1 MKSPEIVSLYSE
13 FIKINNKLIHAH
25 YLKLI
30 FLSAFFFTLIYF
42 MPTIQADV
50 ISLNPGG
57 SEEFVVTTDRY
68 IEGFFFGDLEEIVCV
83 PDTCASLG
91 YNCGS
96 WGDGCGGTLDC
107 GTCASGYV
115 CTAGTCV
122 AEVTPNGNG
131 VAPPVANIALNPTE
145 FNIDMEINT
154 NVERVIKVTNLGTST
169 ITISVT
175 QQNLD
180 NKIILGDT
188 SLTISAG
195 QTVELDVIFVAPGE
209 PGIYTGKIII
219 GGKVVLVTLNVK
231 TKLLLFDSNIVVLNE
246 DYKVKQGEQ
255 LKTLVTLIPMG
266 DPTRLDVTLN
276 FVIKNYA
283 NRVYLTKSETL
294 LVEEQ
299 VQLRRNFDTGAL
311 PLGNYVVGLELVYP
325 GGVAPSSA
333 HFIVVERAIPSILG
347 RLILFLIILIL
358 IIAIII
364 IILLIIRRIKERK
377 QAQQTPKAQPPTTTA
392 T

>member
-1 MKSPEIVSLYSE
+1 MKSPKIVSLRSK
-13 FIKINNKLIHAH
+13 FIKIINKPIHTH

-30 FLSAFFFTLIYF
+30 FLLTFFFSLICF
-42 MPTIQADV
+42 LPTIQADV

-57 SEEFVVTTDRY
+57 SDEFAVTTDRY
-68 IEGFFFGDLEEIVCV
+68 IEGFFFGEIVCV
-83 PDTCASLG
+83 PHTCASLG

-96 WGDGCGGTLDC
+96 WDDGCGGTVDC
-107 GTCASGYV
+107 GPCGSGYT

-122 AEVTPNGNG
+122 ADVPGNGNG
-131 VAPPVANIALNPTE
+131 GAAPSVANIALNPTE
-145 FNIDMEINT
+145 FNIYMQINT
-154 NVERVIKVTNLGTST
+154 NVKRVIKVTNLEAFT
-169 ITISVT
+169 ITVGVS
-175 QQNLD
+175 QSNLT
-180 NKIILGDT
+180 NMVLLGNN

-195 QTVELDVIFVAPGE
+195 QTVELGVVFVAPDN

-219 GGKVVLVTLNVK
+219 GGKAVLVALNVK
-231 TKLLLFDSNIVVLNE
+231 TERLLFDSNIVVLNE
-246 DYKVKQGEQ
+246 DYKVRQGEQ

-276 FVIKNYA
+276 FVIKDYA

-311 PLGNYVVGLELVYP
+311 PIGDYVVGLELVYP

-333 HFIVVERAIPSILG
+333 HFIVVERAISTILG
-347 RLILFLIILIL
+347 RIILFLIILIL

-364 IILLIIRRIKERK
+364 IILLIIRKIKEKRE
-377 QAQQTPKAQPPTTTA
+377 QVQTT
-392 T
+392 

>member
-1 MKSPEIVSLYSE
+1 MRFDEKNYVNGNFGKTAILTF
-13 FIKINNKLIHAH
+13 FII
-25 YLKLI
+25 I
-30 FLSAFFFTLIYF
+30 FTSFFL
-42 MPTIQADV
+42 PGVQADI

-57 SEEFVVTTDRY
+57 GDEFVVTTDKY
-68 IEGFFFGDLEEIVCV
+68 IEGFFFGEIVCV
-83 PDTCASLG
+83 PHTCASLG
-91 YNCGS
+91 YNCDS
-96 WGDGCGGTLDC
+96 WDDGCGGTVDC
-107 GTCASGYV
+107 GPCGSGYT

-122 AEVTPNGNG
+122 ADVTPNGNG
-131 VAPPVANIALNPTE
+131 VAPSANIAVDPTE

-154 NVERVIKVTNLGTST
+154 NVQRVIKVTNLETYT
-169 ITISVT
+169 ITVSVT

-180 NKIILGDT
+180 NKVILGDT

-195 QTVELDVIFVAPGE
+195 QTVELGVIFVAPSE
-209 PGIYTGKIII
+209 PGIYTGKIFV
-219 GGKVVLVTLNVK
+219 GGKAVLVTLNVK
-231 TKLLLFDSNIVVLNE
+231 TRLLLFDSNIVVLNE
-246 DYKVKQGEQ
+246 DYRVRQGEQ

-276 FVIKNYA
+276 FVIKDYA

-299 VQLRRNFDTGAL
+299 VQLRRNFDTGNL
-311 PLGNYVVGLELVYP
+311 PIGDYVVGLELVYP

-377 QAQQTPKAQPPTTTA
+377 QAQQTPT
-392 T
+392 